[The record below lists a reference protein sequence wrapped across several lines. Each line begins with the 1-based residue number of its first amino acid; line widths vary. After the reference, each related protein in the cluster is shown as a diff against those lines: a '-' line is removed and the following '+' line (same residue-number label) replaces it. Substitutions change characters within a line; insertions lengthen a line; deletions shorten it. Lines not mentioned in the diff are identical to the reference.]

1 MSNFSIK
8 ILGINFD
15 NFVSDNSN
23 WDKKGIKL
31 KKNQY
36 VKQSQTLFE
45 RQKTYN

>member
-31 KKNQY
+31 KKKSICETESNP
-36 VKQSQTLFE
+36 L
-45 RQKTYN
+45 